1 MLDKY
6 RVVMLDF
13 AHCTFREPE
22 ETDKQWGRKKWNQD
36 EEGAIGLV
44 MRHRLKKL
52 DYDFPFEHSNHFL
65 EWAETEFLSEDEDEG
80 RSTSK

>member
-1 MLDKY
+1 MVTRQPTQGKY
-6 RVVMLDF
+6 RVIMLDF
-13 AHCTFREPE
+13 AQCTFREPE

-52 DYDFPFEHSNHFL
+52 DYNFPFEHSNHFL
-65 EWAETEFLSEDEDEG
+65 EWAETEFPSEDED
-80 RSTSK
+80 